1 MLVKMLG
8 GCRLL
13 DVRTSDN
20 FIFTP
25 VLTTIERYVRCC
37 NPVVVLYTTIHIH
50 DVATTAPLLAEK
62 PFDSL

>member
-13 DVRTSDN
+13 DFRTSDN

-25 VLTTIERYVRCC
+25 VLTTIEHYVRCC
-37 NPVVVLYTTIHIH
+37 NPVVVLYTTIHIQ
-50 DVATTAPLLAEK
+50 DVATTAPLHSEK